1 MVEPAPQRNLTKV
14 SILVLVIIVVIWIIY
29 AATGGPSTPKAET
42 SDSVPAQQR

>member
-1 MVEPAPQRNLTKV
+1 MTKLW
-14 SILVLVIIVVIWIIY
+14 ILVLAVIVAIWIIY